1 MRGGLVRWLAVA
13 ALLGVVIAGV
23 AYLFVFI
30 SGGAGE
36 ASEPISAPQLALPT
50 ATATAA
56 ATPVVLSEVKLPVTT
71 TEAATPTA
79 APTTAP
85 ATTAPATTEAPAT
98 PTPVATATPA
108 PPATATPTATAAA
121 TPAPTPAAA
130 AEAAADGGVPTSAVL
145 YRIVP
150 EESEVRFEIDEILR
164 GAPTLV
170 VGTTNQVAGDFII
183 DFADLGASQLGAIR
197 INVRTLRTDEER
209 RDRAIRSRILESAS
223 DQYEFTTLET
233 VRLEGLPE
241 TIEIGQPATFQI
253 VTNLTIRD
261 ITHEVIFDAELT
273 VVDPD
278 RVEGTAVTTILRGDY
293 NLTIPSVPFVASVD
307 EDVLLGITFVALAVP
322 Q

>member
-1 MRGGLVRWLAVA
+1 MRGGLVRWLVVA
-13 ALLGVVIAGV
+13 ALLGIVVAGV
-23 AYLFVFI
+23 AYLLVFI
-30 SGGAGE
+30 TGGAGE
-36 ASEPISAPQLALPT
+36 ASEPISAPQLSLPT
-50 ATATAA
+50 ATATPDPPAPTA
-56 ATPVVLSEVKLPVTT
+56 
-71 TEAATPTA
+71 TA
-79 APTTAP
+79 APEPTATEAPTP
-85 ATTAPATTEAPAT
+85 AATEAPA
-98 PTPVATATPA
+98 PTAA
-108 PPATATPTATAAA
+108 PPATAATAD
-121 TPAPTPAAA
+121 
-130 AEAAADGGVPTSAVL
+130 DGLPTSAVL

-223 DQYEFTTLET
+223 DQYEFTTLEP

-261 ITHEVIFDAELT
+261 ITREVTFDAELT
-273 VVDPD
+273 VVAPD
-278 RVEGTAVTTILRGDY
+278 RVEGTAVTTILREDY
-293 NLTIPSVPFVASVD
+293 SLTIPNVPFVASVD
-307 EDVLLGITFVALAVP
+307 EDVLLGITFVAVAVP

>member
-1 MRGGLVRWLAVA
+1 MRGGLVQWLAVA

-50 ATATAA
+50 ATATPEPPAPTATAAPTPTATEAPTPA
-56 ATPVVLSEVKLPVTT
+56 ATTAPEP
-71 TEAATPTA
+71 TPTA
-79 APTTAP
+79 AP
-85 ATTAPATTEAPAT
+85 E
-98 PTPVATATPA
+98 
-108 PPATATPTATAAA
+108 PTATE
-121 TPAPTPAAA
+121 APTPAATA
-130 AEAAADGGVPTSAVL
+130 APTPTEALAATAAPADGGVPTSAVL

-197 INVRTLRTDEER
+197 INVRTLRTDDER

-223 DQYEFTTLET
+223 DQYEFTTIEP

-241 TIEIGQPATFQI
+241 TLEIGQPATFQI

-261 ITHEVIFDAELT
+261 ITREVIFEAELT

-293 NLTIPSVPFVASVD
+293 NLTIPNVPFVASVD
-307 EDVLLGITFVALAVP
+307 EDVLLGITFVAVAVP

>member
-23 AYLFVFI
+23 AYLLVFI

-50 ATATAA
+50 VTATAEPPAPTATAA
-56 ATPVVLSEVKLPVTT
+56 PTPAATQAPTPAATT
-71 TEAATPTA
+71 APEPTPTA
-79 APTTAP
+79 AP
-85 ATTAPATTEAPAT
+85 E
-98 PTPVATATPA
+98 
-108 PPATATPTATAAA
+108 PTATE
-121 TPAPTPAAA
+121 APTPAATA
-130 AEAAADGGVPTSAVL
+130 APTPTPAPAATAAAADGGVPTSAVL

-223 DQYEFTTLET
+223 DQYEFTTLEP

-261 ITHEVIFDAELT
+261 ITREVIFDAELT
-273 VVDPD
+273 VVDRD
-278 RVEGTAVTTILRGDY
+278 RVEGTAVATILRGDY
-293 NLTIPSVPFVASVD
+293 NLTIPNVPFVASVD
-307 EDVLLGITFVALAVP
+307 EDVLLGITFVAVAVP

>member
-1 MRGGLVRWLAVA
+1 MRGGLVRWLVA
-13 ALLGVVIAGV
+13 IALLGVAIAGV

-50 ATATAA
+50 ATATAEPPAPTATAAPTPA
-56 ATPVVLSEVKLPVTT
+56 ATEAATSAATAAPQPTATAAPEPTV
-71 TEAATPTA
+71 TEAPTPSATEAPAPTATPEATPTA
-79 APTTAP
+79 A
-85 ATTAPATTEAPAT
+85 
-98 PTPVATATPA
+98 
-108 PPATATPTATAAA
+108 
-121 TPAPTPAAA
+121 A
-130 AEAAADGGVPTSAVL
+130 AEAPSGDAPTAAVL

-223 DQYEFTTLET
+223 DQYEFTTLEP

-261 ITHEVIFDAELT
+261 ITREVTFDAELT
-273 VVDPD
+273 VVAPD

-293 NLTIPSVPFVASVD
+293 NLTIPNVPFVASVD
-307 EDVLLGITFVALAVP
+307 EDVLLGITFVAVAVP

>member
-23 AYLFVFI
+23 AYLLVFI

-50 ATATAA
+50 ATATAEPPAPTATAAPTPA
-56 ATPVVLSEVKLPVTT
+56 ATQAPTPAATT
-71 TEAATPTA
+71 APEPTPTA
-79 APTTAP
+79 AP
-85 ATTAPATTEAPAT
+85 E
-98 PTPVATATPA
+98 
-108 PPATATPTATAAA
+108 PTATE
-121 TPAPTPAAA
+121 APTPAATA
-130 AEAAADGGVPTSAVL
+130 APTPTPAPAATAAAADGGVPTSAVL

-223 DQYEFTTLET
+223 DQYEFTTLEP

-261 ITHEVIFDAELT
+261 ITREVIFDAELT
-273 VVDPD
+273 VVDRD

-307 EDVLLGITFVALAVP
+307 EDVLLGITFVAVAVP